1 MVSTST
7 RLLSLDS
14 SAHLQCYRR
23 SLGPLRKAAETPV
36 AEALQAHVL
45 KYGEFPHDSTLAS
58 NLSPGAAELKMEEYK
73 PRKRTPRTCSV
84 LRPSHVGARTPQ
96 TYEMVQTY
104 NEAWAVPMVQP
115 GTQTL
120 PHCPTLSQA
129 VPTPAHNTIPTM
141 FRDALE
147 QCNALHTPRHVDT
160 RYEVVE
166 DTVSASMDG
175 ERSVVGT
182 YNTLR
187 EANERAVEYFVDVYL
202 SAGAVEPEVEVMEGG
217 RINCAIQK
225 DGSLGGCTS
234 VYVRQTGR
242 TT

>member
-1 MVSTST
+1 
-7 RLLSLDS
+7 
-14 SAHLQCYRR
+14 
-23 SLGPLRKAAETPV
+23 
-36 AEALQAHVL
+36 
-45 KYGEFPHDSTLAS
+45 
-58 NLSPGAAELKMEEYK
+58 
-73 PRKRTPRTCSV
+73 
-84 LRPSHVGARTPQ
+84 
-96 TYEMVQTY
+96 
-104 NEAWAVPMVQP
+104 
-115 GTQTL
+115 
-120 PHCPTLSQA
+120 
-129 VPTPAHNTIPTM
+129 
-141 FRDALE
+141 
-147 QCNALHTPRHVDT
+147 
-160 RYEVVE
+160 
-166 DTVSASMDG
+166 MDG